1 MTIKTFENGDSIVA
15 KATHVTSLVECT
27 RHFGKRNKS
36 KLINGT
42 VLSIYNKKTK
52 SGRNSR
58 QVRAKF
64 DLGGG
69 STKIADVNIRSIQ
82 AAPEEESGT
91 VEEQSVAVAVVEE
104 SMVPNSAVDDGV
116 DADAVAVP
124 EDDATPSSTAD
135 TTTLDCAQSLL
146 GDMNITDD
154 NNGTENAVEN
164 TNKKASNAADETEE
178 QSENDTVML
187 EDANDSN
194 ANPPAEATVQ
204 EELSP
209 ATDGVIDTVHDCEWY
224 QYNNADH
231 IPLNG
236 KVPKK
241 VGYPVA
247 QWRDT
252 ISEW

>member
-1 MTIKTFENGDSIVA
+1 M
-15 KATHVTSLVECT
+15 
-27 RHFGKRNKS
+27 
-36 KLINGT
+36 
-42 VLSIYNKKTK
+42 LSIYNKKTK

-58 QVRAKF
+58 HIRAKF

-69 STKIADVNIRSIQ
+69 STKIADINIRSIQ

-91 VEEQSVAVAVVEE
+91 IEEQSVAVAVVEE

-154 NNGTENAVEN
+154 NNGTENAVEH
-164 TNKKASNAADETEE
+164 TNEKAPNAPNAADETEQE

-187 EDANDSN
+187 EDNDSN
-194 ANPPAEATVQ
+194 ANPPAEMTVQ
-204 EELSP
+204 EESSP
-209 ATDGVIDTVHDCEWY
+209 ATDGIIDTVHDCEWY
-224 QYNNADH
+224 EYDNVDH

-241 VGYPVA
+241 KWGIRLHSGEILYQNGDIQHMYSPLDYFLMSFPNE
-247 QWRDT
+247 QIDLCLIET
-252 ISEW
+252 NN